1 MPEIFVTDRA
11 GTEFAVDATNGFT
24 LMEAIRD
31 EGKFELAAICGG
43 MMSCSTCHVYID
55 DAWKAQMP
63 PMTRD
68 ERELL
73 EESAHYEADN
83 SRLSCQIEIKPE
95 LAGLKVTVAPED

>member
-1 MPEIFVTDRA
+1 MPEIYVTDRN
-11 GTEFAVDATNGFT
+11 GTEFPVDATTGFT

-55 DAWKAQMP
+55 DAWTAKMP

-73 EESAHYEADN
+73 EESSHYEPN

-95 LAGLKVTVAPED
+95 LAGLKVVVAPED